1 MDEVDL
7 GTLPLPQ
14 EEMQNVDATGTQGPC
29 GNPQASGERSN
40 TNVTWPA
47 AVFKHADVL
56 TNAEVA
62 ILLETII
69 AQKSEAPDAAGNN
82 KHSIEKMKQVKEY
95 VDRFVGTTNTDVAT
109 HVRK

>member
-1 MDEVDL
+1 
-7 GTLPLPQ
+7 
-14 EEMQNVDATGTQGPC
+14 MQSTGQRRLLQSTH
-29 GNPQASGERSN
+29 A
-40 TNVTWPA
+40 NVTRPA
-47 AVFKHADVL
+47 VVFKHADVL

-62 ILLETII
+62 ILLEKII